1 MSETLTVLRSLA
13 PFIYG
18 STALVVLV
26 LVFQLFGIDIVKR
39 ANAPGIKLVYRD
51 KVSRTGA

>member
-1 MSETLTVLRSLA
+1 MSETLIVLRSLA

-18 STALVVLV
+18 TTALVVLV

-39 ANAPGIKLVYRD
+39 VNALGIKLVYRD